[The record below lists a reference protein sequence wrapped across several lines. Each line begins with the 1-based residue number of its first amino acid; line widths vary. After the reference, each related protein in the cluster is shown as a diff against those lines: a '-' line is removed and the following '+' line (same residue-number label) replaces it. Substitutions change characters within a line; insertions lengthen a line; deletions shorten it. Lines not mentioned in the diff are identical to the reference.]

1 MDGTEKRKFTR
12 IPFRTEV
19 RISTEDQVLVSN
31 WLRDISL
38 GGAFVQVTPALKP
51 GATCSV
57 QLDLIGAAT
66 LLRITVEAEVLRV
79 DTEGVA
85 LKFTNI
91 DVDSLIHLKHF
102 IKVRSADPDL
112 VEDEFTHNLMEVE

>member
-1 MDGTEKRKFTR
+1 MERTEQRKFTR

-19 RISTEDQVLVSN
+19 RISTEEGVLVSN
-31 WLRDISL
+31 LLRDISL
-38 GGAFVQVTPALKP
+38 GGAFVLVTPALNP
-51 GATCSV
+51 GAACSV
-57 QLDLIGAAT
+57 QLDLIGGAS

-79 DTEGVA
+79 DPEGMA

-102 IKVRSADPDL
+102 IKVHSADPNL
-112 VEDEFTHNLMEVE
+112 VEEEFAHNLMQVE